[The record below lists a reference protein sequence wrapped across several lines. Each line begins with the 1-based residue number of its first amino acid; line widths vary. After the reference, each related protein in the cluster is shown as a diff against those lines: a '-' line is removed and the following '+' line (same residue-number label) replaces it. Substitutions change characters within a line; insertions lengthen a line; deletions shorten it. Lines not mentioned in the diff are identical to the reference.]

1 MTGLLVRSSL
11 FLEESSFLCIDRA
24 FLFFYFCNT
33 ESRKLMKPLPDRT
46 SGVFSSVLPPE
57 GAVAF
62 SVLKKML
69 PMNWRFGPDG
79 LEKTSRSNEDRVGR

>member
-1 MTGLLVRSSL
+1 MTGLSVRSSL
-11 FLEESSFLCIDRA
+11 FHEESSFLCIDRA

-33 ESRKLMKPLPDRT
+33 ENRKLMKPLPDRT

-62 SVLKKML
+62 LV
-69 PMNWRFGPDG
+69 
-79 LEKTSRSNEDRVGR
+79 LEKTFRSNKDRFRG